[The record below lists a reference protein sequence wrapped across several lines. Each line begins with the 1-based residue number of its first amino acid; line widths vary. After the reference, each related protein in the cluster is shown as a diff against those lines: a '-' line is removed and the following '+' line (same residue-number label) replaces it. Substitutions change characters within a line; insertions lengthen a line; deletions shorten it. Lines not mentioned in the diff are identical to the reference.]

1 MVFRLPEQA
10 VWLYYKA
17 LATIFVKCADGFYA
31 RRVYYNSPM
40 IELIVPG
47 RGAIRLEHLVCDVN
61 GTLAVDGRLVDG
73 VSRLIGILRDR
84 LEIHLVTAD
93 TLGRQSVIDQ
103 QLGVIAVRL
112 QPGDE
117 AGQKADFVRQLGA
130 DRVIAIGQGAN
141 DALML
146 EAAVIGISVLS
157 PEGTAVATL
166 LKADIIARDIL
177 SALELIEKPLR
188 MVATLRI

>member
-1 MVFRLPEQA
+1 
-10 VWLYYKA
+10 
-17 LATIFVKCADGFYA
+17 
-31 RRVYYNSPM
+31 M
-40 IELIVPG
+40 IELNLPG
-47 RGAIRLEHLVCDVN
+47 RGAIRLEYLVCDVN

-73 VSRLIGILRDR
+73 VSRLIGMLRDR

-103 QLGVIAVRL
+103 QLGVKAVRL
-112 QPGDE
+112 QPGDG
-117 AGQKADFVRQLGA
+117 AGQKAEYVRQLGA

-141 DALML
+141 DALLL
-146 EAAVIGISVLS
+146 EAAAIGICIIS

-166 LKADIIARDIL
+166 LKADIVAKDIL

-188 MVATLRI
+188 MVATLRK

>member
-1 MVFRLPEQA
+1 M
-10 VWLYYKA
+10 
-17 LATIFVKCADGFYA
+17 
-31 RRVYYNSPM
+31 YYNSLM
-40 IELIVPG
+40 IELNLPG

-73 VSRLIGILRDR
+73 VSRLIGTLRDR

-103 QLGVIAVRL
+103 QLGVAAVRL

-117 AGQKADFVRQLGA
+117 AGQKADFVRQIGA
-130 DRVIAIGQGAN
+130 DRVVAIGQGAN

-146 EAAVIGISVLS
+146 EAAAIGICVLS

-166 LKADIIARDIL
+166 LKADIVANTIL

-188 MVATLRI
+188 MVATLRK

>member
-1 MVFRLPEQA
+1 M
-10 VWLYYKA
+10 
-17 LATIFVKCADGFYA
+17 
-31 RRVYYNSPM
+31 YYNSPM
-40 IELIVPG
+40 IELNIPG

-73 VSRLIGILRDR
+73 VSRLIGTLRDR

-93 TLGRQSVIDQ
+93 TLGRQPIIDQ
-103 QLGVIAVRL
+103 QLGVVAVRL
-112 QPGDE
+112 QQGDE

-130 DRVIAIGQGAN
+130 DRVVAIGQGAN

-146 EAAVIGISVLS
+146 EAAAIGICVLS

-166 LKADIIARDIL
+166 LKADIVANTIL

-188 MVATLRI
+188 MVATLRK